1 MGGDRTFALSK
12 PNLSKNIGM
21 VKALFFDLL
30 KRNSGWMMNNK
41 SENTKASDHRRE
53 PDLRMVKNL
62 YFDLLKRG
70 VTGNVNQLEP
80 THAQKSN
87 SKGKENDL
95 KRIGGFSHLLVNRFN
110 ANAM

>member
-1 MGGDRTFALSK
+1 MKRAISTSEGRYVSLGDRTFALSK

-41 SENTKASDHRRE
+41 SENTKASYHQRE

-70 VTGNVNQLEP
+70 VTGNVNELEP
-80 THAQKSN
+80 THAPKNN
-87 SKGKENDL
+87 SKRK
-95 KRIGGFSHLLVNRFN
+95 
-110 ANAM
+110 